1 MDVFATSLTY
11 ALQISYWTKID
22 ASVCAQFLHA
32 RIRSSTRTPRPA
44 LAIAKIDYAPI
55 TIFLTSRPANVNAKS
70 LSRAQVNTNG
80 TMLAAFVSAQ
90 MRKVA
95 KENST
100 GTPKPALVS
109 AQEILTLAL
118 VTKSLT
124 PILASVFVNN
134 LSRAQATTNGTTVPA
149 CVNAHSALI
158 TLTYTQI
165 LALVYSKT

>member
-1 MDVFATSLTY
+1 M
-11 ALQISYWTKID
+11 
-22 ASVCAQFLHA
+22 
-32 RIRSSTRTPRPA
+32 
-44 LAIAKIDYAPI
+44 
-55 TIFLTSRPANVNAKS
+55 
-70 LSRAQVNTNG
+70 
-80 TMLAAFVSAQ
+80 AAFVSAQ

-95 KENST
+95 QVNST

-124 PILASVFVNN
+124 PILASVFAKN
-134 LSRAQATTNGTTVPA
+134 LSRAQATTNGTTVTA
-149 CVNAHSALI
+149 SVNAHSALI